1 VRYFEQFQIPAGE
14 IVSLAGYDAGSK
26 AGIVKAE
33 SEALLAAE
41 QEQLKVLQYRLYS
54 ENKQSLLVCLQGPD
68 ASGKDG
74 VIGHVF
80 AGINP
85 QGCRVQS
92 FKQPSAL
99 ERSHDFL
106 WRVHPWTPQA
116 GQITIF
122 NRSHY
127 EDVLV
132 VRVNKLVEE
141 SVWRGRYTHI
151 NAFEQLLADRGTKV
165 LKFFLHISKEEQLK
179 RFEKRLSDP
188 TRHWKISEADYT
200 ERERWDDYIVAF
212 EEALSR
218 CSTEQAPWFVIPSNH
233 KWVRNL
239 AVARILR
246 ECLEDLAPQLPE
258 PTVDLKDIRKRFH
271 KAKKEE
277 QGENGK

>member
-1 VRYFEQFQIPAGE
+1 MRYFEQFQVPAGE
-14 IVSLAGYDAGSK
+14 IVSLAGYDAGNK

-41 QEQLKVLQYRLYS
+41 QEQLKALQYRLYS
-54 ENKQSLLVCLQGPD
+54 ESKQSLLVCLQGPD

-74 VIGHVF
+74 IIGHVF

-106 WRVHPWTPQA
+106 WRVHPWAPQA

-141 SVWRGRYTHI
+141 SVWRGRYALI

-188 TRHWKISEADYT
+188 MRHWKISEADYT

-246 ECLEDLAPQLPE
+246 ECLEDLDPQLPE

-271 KAKKEE
+271 KTKKEE
-277 QGENGK
+277 QKENGQ